1 MSNNKPNIKTIVDS
15 IAPDHLVANYPRLI
29 EFVKAYF
36 EFLET
41 SNKSA
46 YYQNTL
52 PDQRSV
58 HYQESQFLAQI
69 QKELGIFVPNIY
81 ASDAKIFYDKISELW
96 KSKGSEESIKT
107 FFQLFLDDVV
117 EITYPWDSVLI
128 PSDGRWVKDSI
139 LRITMKEYAPGLKR
153 NAFDFVGKTIKQVTS
168 DAQAV
173 VDSVEVRNYSDGP
186 VYELKLIQS
195 TIVNK
200 FDAQQDIF
208 ALGNPQLIGEIYKS
222 VSALKIV
229 NAGTGYAIGDRITVT
244 GFNGF
249 TFVAYVATVSTTG
262 SIQSIQITNFGSGNT
277 PLHVRQTQVSNPYFI
292 QDFIV
297 YQTGSVVPENPS
309 LPVIN
314 INTVSGTNAV
324 LSIQYGSVVSYAG
337 RYNGVRGQLS
347 ESIVLQDSYYY
358 QKYSYQV
365 NTSFSTSEWINQLT
379 RAIHP
384 AGRKVFGNISVF
396 NVLNCKLKS
405 AEIYVNR
412 TRPNAVAANE
422 NLLIDTRVMG
432 IVQNYTEA
440 SGLYF
445 LEDYVG
451 EVKFNTLESVGANT
465 STTSITSQIIE

>member
-52 PDQRSV
+52 PDQRSI

-69 QKELGIFVPNIY
+69 QKELGIFVPKIY

-128 PSDGRWVKDSI
+128 PSDGRWIKDSI
-139 LRITMKEYAPGLKR
+139 LRITMKEYSPGLKR
-153 NAFDFVGKTIKQVTS
+153 NALDFVGKTIKQVTS
-168 DAQAV
+168 DARAV
-173 VDSVEVRNYSDGP
+173 IDSVEVRNYSDGAI
-186 VYELKLIQS
+186 YELKLIQS
-195 TIVNK
+195 TIVNE
-200 FDAQQDIF
+200 FDPQEDVF
-208 ALGNPQLIGEIYKS
+208 ALGDPQLIGEIYKS
-222 VSALKIV
+222 VSTLAII
-229 NAGTGYAIGDRITVT
+229 NAGTGYAIGDRITVA

-249 TFVAYVATVSTTG
+249 TFVAYVAAVGVTG
-262 SIQSIQITNFGSGNT
+262 AIQSIQITNFGSGNT
-277 PLHVRQTQVSNPYFI
+277 PLYIRETNEDNPYFI
-292 QDFIV
+292 QDFIA
-297 YQTGSVVPENPS
+297 YEYGDEVPEDVPS
-309 LPVIN
+309 PVIN
-314 INTVSGTNAV
+314 INTVGGEDAE
-324 LSIQYGSVVSYAG
+324 LSIQYGSIVSYAG
-337 RYNGVRGQLS
+337 RYNGVYGQLS

-365 NTSFSTSEWINQLT
+365 NTTFSTSEWINQLT

-384 AGRKVFGNISVF
+384 AGRKVFGNISIF

-405 AEIYVNR
+405 AEIYINKVQ
-412 TRPNAVAANE
+412 PNALLANE
-422 NLLIDTRVMG
+422 TLRIDTRVMG
-432 IVQNYTEA
+432 IIQDYTEA
-440 SGLYF
+440 EGLYF

-451 EVKFNTLESVGANT
+451 TVKFNELETVGANA
-465 STTSITSQIIE
+465 STTNITSQIVE